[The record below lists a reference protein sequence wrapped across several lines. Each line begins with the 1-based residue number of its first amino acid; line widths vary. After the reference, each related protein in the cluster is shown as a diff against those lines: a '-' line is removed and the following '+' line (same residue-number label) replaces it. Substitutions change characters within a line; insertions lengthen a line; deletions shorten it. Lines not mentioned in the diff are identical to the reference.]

1 MPVNDLSLPP
11 REKIFLADL
20 HIHSRYSRATSKEM
34 TIPTLA
40 KAASAKGLDVIATGD
55 FTHPDY
61 FSELQELL
69 EPAEEGLYVFREL
82 PEGPRFVLS
91 AEVSN
96 IFSQGDK
103 RNRRVHTVILA
114 PSLEVAAEINQA
126 LAPLGNLEADG
137 RPVFGFPVKELVKIL
152 RHISP
157 EIIVIPAHVWT
168 PWYSLFGAFS
178 GFDSVEECFE
188 EETPFI
194 YALETGLSSDPPM
207 NWRLSALDRFTLV
220 SNSDA
225 HSPGKLGREA
235 NAFYRPLSYPAMM
248 KALREDALAFT
259 IEFFP
264 EEGKYHFDGHRSCGV
279 LLAPEETRRHGGR
292 CPVCGEPLT
301 VGVMH
306 RVEEL
311 ADRPAGFKPPQ
322 KPPAVH
328 LVPLIEIVAEAL
340 GKGVQTQA
348 VKRTYQQLLEL
359 GGKEFDLLLYK
370 DLDEISEKF
379 PARIIQGIR
388 RVREGQLYIRP
399 GFDGVYG
406 KISIFSPEEED
417 SSSKP
422 RQQSLFGFS

>member
-1 MPVNDLSLPP
+1 VPVNNISLPP

-34 TIPTLA
+34 SIPVLA
-40 KAASAKGLDVIATGD
+40 KVAFSKGLDVIATGD
-55 FTHPDY
+55 FTHPEY
-61 FSELQELL
+61 FSELKQLL
-69 EPAEEGLYVFREL
+69 EPAEEGLYVFRDFT
-82 PEGPRFVLS
+82 EGPRFILS

-96 IFSQGDK
+96 IFSQGPK
-103 RNRRVHTVILA
+103 KNRRVHTVILA
-114 PSLEVAAEINQA
+114 PSLEVAAEINRA

-137 RPVFGFPVKELVKIL
+137 RPVFGFPVKDLVKLL

-157 EIIVIPAHVWT
+157 EIIIIPAHVWT

-188 EETPFI
+188 EESSYI

-207 NWRLSALDRFTLV
+207 NWRLSSLDRFALV

-225 HSPGKLGREA
+225 HSPAKLGREA
-235 NAFYRPLSYPAMM
+235 NAFFRPLSYSQLQR
-248 KALREDALAFT
+248 ALKEDRLAFT

-264 EEGKYHFDGHRSCGV
+264 EEGKYHFDGHRTCGV
-279 LLAPEETRRHGGR
+279 LFSPEETRRHGGK

-311 ADRPAGFKPPQ
+311 ADRPPGFIPSQ

-328 LVPLIEIVAEAL
+328 LVPLLEIISEAL
-340 GKGVQTQA
+340 GKGVQSQI

-359 GGKEFDLLLYK
+359 GGKEFDLLLYA
-370 DLDEISEKF
+370 DLEELKEILPSKVLE
-379 PARIIQGIR
+379 GIR
-388 RVREGQLYIRP
+388 RVREGKLYIRP
-399 GFDGVYG
+399 GYDGVYG
-406 KISIFSPEEED
+406 RISIFSEEKSPEP
-417 SSSKP
+417 SQP
-422 RQQSLFGFS
+422 RQQSLF

>member
-1 MPVNDLSLPP
+1 MALVDLSLPP
-11 REKIFLADL
+11 REKIFFADL

-40 KAASAKGLDVIATGD
+40 RTAQAKGIDLVATGD

-61 FSELQELL
+61 FAELKELL

-82 PEGPRFVLS
+82 PEGPRFILS

-96 IFSQGDK
+96 IFSQGEK
-103 RNRRVHTVILA
+103 KNRRVHTVILA

-126 LAPLGNLEADG
+126 LSKLGNLEADG
-137 RPVFGFPVKELVKIL
+137 RPVFGFPVKELVKLL

-157 EIIVIPAHVWT
+157 DIIVIPAHVWT

-178 GFDSVEECFE
+178 GFDSIEECFE
-188 EETPFI
+188 EESPFI

-225 HSPGKLGREA
+225 HSPAKLGREA
-235 NAFYRPLSYPAMM
+235 NAFYRPLNYSQL
-248 KALREDALAFT
+248 KEALRKDQLAFT
-259 IEFFP
+259 VEFFP
-264 EEGKYHFDGHRSCGV
+264 EEGKYHFDGHRACGV
-279 LLAPEETRRHGGR
+279 LFSPQETFRHGGR

-311 ADRPAGFKPPQ
+311 ADRPQGFKPAG

-328 LVPLIEIVAEAL
+328 LVPLLEIIAEAL
-340 GKGVQTQA
+340 GRGVQSQI
-348 VKRTYQQLLEL
+348 VKRTYQQILEL
-359 GGKEFDLLLYK
+359 GGREFDLLLYA
-370 DLDEISEKF
+370 DLEELRELVSSKVLE
-379 PARIIQGIR
+379 GIR
-388 RVREGQLYIRP
+388 RVREGRLYIRP
-399 GFDGVYG
+399 GYDGVYG
-406 KISIFSPEEED
+406 KISIFSEEEEPEL
-417 SSSKP
+417 SPRP
-422 RQQSLFGFS
+422 RQQSLF